1 VLSTTVGHVK
11 RGRRSRTRVWN
22 LHELKAVVVVA
33 LINAS
38 TSNVKLKFVA
48 ADVEWVDVAVV
59 IIRRRRR
66 KSCCAGG
73 LSIVVIPFPSL
84 HSWVTAFLI

>member
-1 VLSTTVGHVK
+1 
-11 RGRRSRTRVWN
+11 

-38 TSNVKLKFVA
+38 TTDVKLKFVA
-48 ADVEWVDVAVV
+48 ADVEGVDVAFVV
-59 IIRRRRR
+59 IRRRRR
-66 KSCCAGG
+66 RTSCCAGG

>member
-1 VLSTTVGHVK
+1 
-11 RGRRSRTRVWN
+11 

-48 ADVEWVDVAVV
+48 ADVEWVDVAFV
-59 IIRRRRR
+59 IIRRRRT
-66 KSCCAGG
+66 SCCAGG
-73 LSIVVIPFPSL
+73 LSIVVIPFPCL